1 VAAGAVAP
9 APLLGRGPLLLQVLL
24 SALQA
29 AMRTACAHADVPAWC
44 AAGAASADVLAAA
57 HRADMLPGLSDAASP
72 LAAHISLMLQ
82 QCVELQS
89 APAAAAAACRVVC
102 SLVDADVR
110 LLEPHLQA
118 LWHAIWAGGAQE
130 GGPCEAAACCIILAY
145 GDTRQLATL
154 LPAVAAALCTL
165 PGGCDARPVMCAPA
179 VAAAWS
185 VAAAR
190 LPAAQVPSVLQ
201 SIGECLAQGAQ
212 AQLLGGGSVR
222 ACALLPALAET
233 LAAALAGMDVTPAAA
248 AATGL
253 AVAALQAR
261 IEALLRVAGGAA
273 AELAAGQASRAM
285 LLRLSSLARALAQ
298 HCAAQAG
305 GGEEEA
311 GARACILAADDM
323 AARLTEQ
330 LLLQPASALAPWLH
344 LEASRA
350 AMLRAVWADRLGDAA
365 APLRAGAL
373 GHLQRLVQF
382 EALQGSPS
390 VAGWDGVLST
400 VDDGSL
406 SCALWQLCTEHLST
420 WCVAL
425 ASPVLSLSSPR
436 APFHA
441 GARARSLHLCTR
453 SYASASPPL
462 AKGATV

>member
-1 VAAGAVAP
+1 MGCYARCGAVAAGAVAP

-29 AMRTACAHADVPAWC
+29 AMRTACAHPDVPAWC

-130 GGPCEAAACCIILAY
+130 GGPCEAATCCIILAY

-311 GARACILAADDM
+311 GARACILAANDM
-323 AARLTEQ
+323 AARLTSHAHRFP
-330 LLLQPASALAPWLH
+330 QPGCH
-344 LEASRA
+344 I
-350 AMLRAVWADRLGDAA
+350 RAVPTTPNVRTRTSAKSAEAVAHRHICGARRHA
-365 APLRAGAL
+365 API
-373 GHLQRLVQF
+373 
-382 EALQGSPS
+382 PN
-390 VAGWDGVLST
+390 
-400 VDDGSL
+400 
-406 SCALWQLCTEHLST
+406 
-420 WCVAL
+420 
-425 ASPVLSLSSPR
+425 
-436 APFHA
+436 PFRFS
-441 GARARSLHLCTR
+441 ARRRCPW
-453 SYASASPPL
+453 SAQCR
-462 AKGATV
+462 